1 MTGVDGRR
9 RPGVVR
15 RRVGVIALLALV
27 VAVGGYV
34 PLALLSPLAP
44 AAADVAAYTA
54 PAEASPDLTFPAYGA
69 TAVEAI
75 GWDDSLT
82 TSGDERPRPIASIS
96 KVVTALVVLDEKPL
110 DGGDG
115 PTLTFGPAEAAL
127 VDAYRAQNGKV
138 APMAAGQ
145 ALTERQVLEVM
156 LIESANNYAEV
167 LARWAFGSDQAFV
180 DAAAAWLADHGL
192 TSTTLV
198 EPTGLSPQNTST
210 STDLIELGRLALADP
225 DVARTVGTTTTT
237 VPGIGEIS
245 NSNELLG
252 LDGVVGI
259 KTGTL
264 DEAGACLLF
273 AADYTIGGQQVTV
286 VGAMLGGV
294 DHDQLDRD
302 VQALLASVADRFRT
316 VTLTTRGDAFADY
329 DLPWGDAARA
339 VAAEDASVLVWG
351 DETVEASVETDDVG
365 AAPAGTRVG
374 DVTFTVDGER
384 HVVPLELDATIG
396 EPGAWWRL
404 THPDEVL

>member
-1 MTGVDGRR
+1 
-9 RPGVVR
+9 
-15 RRVGVIALLALV
+15 VGVIALLALV

-34 PLALLSPLAP
+34 PLTLLSPLAP

-54 PAEASPDLTFPAYGA
+54 PAEPSTDLSFPGYGA
-69 TAVEAI
+69 TAVEAV

-82 TSGDERPRPIASIS
+82 TSGDELPRPIASIS

-115 PTLTFGPAEAAL
+115 PMLTFGPAEAAL
-127 VDAYRAQNGKV
+127 VDSYRARNGKV

-145 ALTERQVLEVM
+145 SLTERQVLEVM

-180 DAAAAWLADHGL
+180 EAARAWLAEHDLG
-192 TSTTLV
+192 STTLV

-210 STDLIELGRLALADP
+210 STDLVALGRLALADP
-225 DVARTVGTTTTT
+225 DVARTVATTTAT

-273 AADYTIGGQQVTV
+273 AADYTVGGQQVTV

-294 DHDQLDRD
+294 DHDSLDRD
-302 VQALLASVADRFRT
+302 VQALLASVADRFQ
-316 VTLTTRGDAFADY
+316 TLTLASRGEAFAGY
-329 DLPWGDAARA
+329 ELPWGDGARA

-365 AAPAGTRVG
+365 AAPAGSRVG
-374 DVTFTVDGER
+374 QVTFTVDGER
-384 HVVPLELDATIG
+384 HVVPLELDATIA

-404 THPDEVL
+404 THPDEVF

>member
-1 MTGVDGRR
+1 MTRVGRR
-9 RPGVVR
+9 RPRVLVR
-15 RRVGVIALLALV
+15 RAGVASLLALV
-27 VAVGGYV
+27 VAIGGYV

-44 AAADVAAYTA
+44 AAADVATYSA
-54 PAEASPDLTFPAYGA
+54 PVGSSPDLSFPTYGA
-69 TAVEAI
+69 TAVEAL

-82 TSGDERPRPIASIS
+82 TSGDERARPIASIS
-96 KVVTALVVLDEKPL
+96 KVVTALVVLDAKPL
-110 DGGDG
+110 GGGDG
-115 PTLTFGPAEAAL
+115 PVLTFGPAEASL
-127 VDAYRAQNGKV
+127 VEAYRAQNGKV

-145 ALTERQVLEVM
+145 SLTERQVLEVM

-167 LARWAFGSDQAFV
+167 LARWAFGSDEAFV
-180 DAAAAWLADHGL
+180 AAARSWLDANGL

-210 STDLIELGRLALADP
+210 STDLVALGRLALADP

-237 VPGIGEIS
+237 VPGIGTIS

-273 AADYTIGGQQVTV
+273 AADYTIAGQQVTV

-302 VQALLASVADRFRT
+302 VQALLASVADRFQT
-316 VTLTTRGDAFADY
+316 IDLTSRGDAFAGY
-329 DLPWGDAARA
+329 ELPWGDRARA
-339 VAAEDASVLVWG
+339 VAADGASVLVWG
-351 DETVEASVETDDVG
+351 DQTVEASIETDAVG
-365 AAPAGTRVG
+365 AAGAGTRVG
-374 DVTFTVDGER
+374 QVTFTVDDETR
-384 HVVPLELDATIG
+384 VVPLELDATVD

-404 THPDEVL
+404 THPDEVF

>member
-15 RRVGVIALLALV
+15 RRVGVVALLALV
-27 VAVGGYV
+27 IAVGGYV

-44 AAADVAAYTA
+44 AAADVASYAA
-54 PAEASPDLTFPAYGA
+54 PAEEAPDLTFPAYGA

-115 PTLTFGPAEAAL
+115 PSLTFGPAEAAL
-127 VDAYRAQNGKV
+127 VDAYRARNGKV

-145 ALTERQVLEVM
+145 VLTERQVLEVM

-180 DAAAAWLADHGL
+180 DAARSWLDGHGL
-192 TSTTLV
+192 SSTTLV

-210 STDLIELGRLALADP
+210 STDLIALGRLALADP
-225 DVARTVGTTTTT
+225 DVARTVGTATTS

-273 AADYTIGGQQVTV
+273 AADYTIGGRRVTV

-302 VQALLASVADRFRT
+302 VQAPLASVAEGFRT
-316 VTLTTRGDAFADY
+316 ITLTSRGDAFADY
-329 DLPWGDAARA
+329 ELPWGDEARA
-339 VAAEDASVLVWG
+339 VAAEDATVLVWG
-351 DETVEASVETDDVG
+351 DETVQASVETDDVG
-365 AAPAGTRVG
+365 AAPVGTRVG

-384 HVVPLELDATIG
+384 HVVPLELDAGIG

-404 THPDEVL
+404 THPDEVF